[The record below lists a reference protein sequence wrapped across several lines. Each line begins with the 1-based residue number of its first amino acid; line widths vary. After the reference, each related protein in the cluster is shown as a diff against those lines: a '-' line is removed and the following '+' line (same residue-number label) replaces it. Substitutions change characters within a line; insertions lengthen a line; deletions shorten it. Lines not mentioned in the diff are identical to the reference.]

1 MSVESKVRA
10 VTTLRLKEMKDRGEK
25 IAMLTSYDYSM
36 AKIVDAAG
44 VDVIL
49 VGDSAANVMA
59 GYETTV
65 PITLDAMIYHAR
77 SVVRAVE
84 RALVVVDLPFGT
96 YQGNSK
102 MALDSA
108 IRIMKETEA
117 DAVKLE
123 GGEEILESVERIL
136 TAGIPI
142 MGHLG
147 LTPQSIHKFGT
158 YTVRAREEAEAEK
171 LVRDARLLEE
181 AGCFAVVLE
190 KIPAV
195 LAERVSK
202 ELSIPTI
209 GIGAGGGT
217 DGQVLVIHDMLG
229 INKGFSPRFLL
240 CCRTA
245 PGRPFCRCLLIF
257 LRHIRF
263 RRNTM
268 LIIIPLVKRAYFPHS
283 QGGPIPNGILC
294 RPGDFFFRIIAGRI
308 RPLRLPV
315 RRLFRF
321 APDKV
326 SLHLLLSGIHHR
338 LILPLPCLDFRQWPR
353 LRSGLTGKPPFT
365 GAGGHKLVELG
376 IFRKTVDERNQGTA
390 VFDKAGTG
398 FHIGDVVH
406 LLVGNIQEFAQLFPV
421 RCRLIQHDNEFGVGK
436 HGAGLNRIQ
445 QIFHILGNC
454 CGKSVA
460 LSELPPCRVEEGGG
474 KLIFKNHMEFV
485 NEYMG
490 SFSFLPVQGHTVQH
504 SVCNDQQAGGLQL
517 RPQAVNVKHHH
528 PLVQVHIALLS
539 ENIQRAGGVQLQGQ
553 CDLLGFWFRLLQ
565 QGVPQSAEGGNRSCI
580 GCIPVNHR
588 NAPVNNGLVLRTH
601 PFLVDLLDQG

>member
-147 LTPQSIHKFGT
+147 LTPRSIHKFGT

-229 INKGFSPRFLL
+229 INKGFSPRFL
-240 CCRTA
+240 
-245 PGRPFCRCLLIF
+245 
-257 LRHIRF
+257 
-263 RRNTM
+263 RRYAD
-268 LIIIPLVKRAYFPHS
+268 L
-283 QGGPIPNGILC
+283 
-294 RPGDFFFRIIAGRI
+294 
-308 RPLRLPV
+308 
-315 RRLFRF
+315 
-321 APDKV
+321 
-326 SLHLLLSGIHHR
+326 
-338 LILPLPCLDFRQWPR
+338 
-353 LRSGLTGKPPFT
+353 
-365 GAGGHKLVELG
+365 
-376 IFRKTVDERNQGTA
+376 
-390 VFDKAGTG
+390 
-398 FHIGDVVH
+398 
-406 LLVGNIQEFAQLFPV
+406 
-421 RCRLIQHDNEFGVGK
+421 
-436 HGAGLNRIQ
+436 
-445 QIFHILGNC
+445 
-454 CGKSVA
+454 
-460 LSELPPCRVEEGGG
+460 
-474 KLIFKNHMEFV
+474 
-485 NEYMG
+485 
-490 SFSFLPVQGHTVQH
+490 HTVMT
-504 SVCNDQQAGGLQL
+504 D
-517 RPQAVNVKHHH
+517 AVGRYVADVKSQDF
-528 PLVQVHIALLS
+528 PNEQ
-539 ENIQRAGGVQLQGQ
+539 EQY
-553 CDLLGFWFRLLQ
+553 
-565 QGVPQSAEGGNRSCI
+565 
-580 GCIPVNHR
+580 
-588 NAPVNNGLVLRTH
+588 
-601 PFLVDLLDQG
+601 